1 MRVNTKQAIKLFFQN
16 PSLVQVFKEAIA
28 NSLDA
33 NATSIKV
40 NIFIDSFE
48 KQETLKI
55 EIIDNGDGFT
65 DERYKKFCELLKVE
79 EDTHQGVGRLVY
91 LCYFNKIEVQ
101 SYFENY
107 YRSFTFNDAF
117 DEDNSDMKKTEA
129 LNNKQETRLAFSE
142 CSMKRL
148 ASYSDIMPERLKNE
162 ILTEFYPR
170 LYLLKKE
177 GKDIEI
183 QFKIDVPNKNK
194 KHVVGAFETAITKND
209 IPNMQTVPI
218 NADNIE
224 MFANTAL
231 DFSIQQTDPASLT
244 FLMTAFC
251 VDNRTKTVDDIIS
264 LENLPTHGYS
274 FVFLLRST
282 ILDGKVDPSRQN
294 LTLNEA
300 ILKPLK
306 VLFRQKVAEVIEGQ
320 VPSVKERNQKTKE
333 SLMKTYPHLL
343 GYFNNDEVG
352 IISRS
357 RSIEEAQKLFM
368 RDQKD
373 ILEAQSL
380 DEDRYNKALDVSSRT
395 LAQYILYREK
405 IISRVESYTSDN
417 SEADLHN
424 LILPKRA
431 VMQKGD
437 LDSIYNN
444 NLWLLDNKYMTYT
457 TAMSER
463 TMTEVLD
470 EITEKANTMKDDGR
484 PDIAIV
490 FSDNPN
496 NADNQSVDVVIIELK
511 KKGITLAKTEEVESQ
526 LQQRAVK
533 LLKYYPNKIQRMWFY
548 GIVEFTNEFKLS
560 LRNNKYTPLYS
571 KDSLYYKENEWYT
584 DLEDSS
590 KPYKVGTYILSIDA
604 FIKDAKA
611 HNEVFLNI
619 LKDGFKQKENLLY
632 PNYTQ

>member
-1 MRVNTKQAIKLFFQN
+1 MRVNTKQAVKLFFQN

-33 NATSIKV
+33 NATIIKV

-55 EIIDNGDGFT
+55 EINDNGEGFT

-101 SYFENY
+101 SYFNNY
-107 YRSFTFNDAF
+107 YRTFTFDDAF
-117 DEDNSDMKKTEA
+117 DEDNSDMQLLEVS
-129 LNNKQETRLAFSE
+129 NGQQETSLCFSN

-148 ASYSDIMPERLKNE
+148 ASYSDIMPERLKDE

-170 LYLLKKE
+170 LYLLKKG
-177 GKDIEI
+177 GKDVEI
-183 QFKIDVPNKNK
+183 HFKIEVPNKNK
-194 KHVVGAFETAITKND
+194 KHIVGAFETSITKSD
-209 IPNMQTVPI
+209 IPDMQTTPI
-218 NADNIE
+218 NADNVE
-224 MFANTAL
+224 MFANTYL
-231 DFSIQQTDPASLT
+231 DYSIQQTNAPSST

-251 VDNRTKTVDDIIS
+251 VDNRTKIVDDIIS
-264 LENLPTHGYS
+264 LENLPSIGYN
-274 FVFLLRST
+274 FIFLLRST

-294 LTLNEA
+294 LTLNEN

-306 VLFRQKVAEVIEGQ
+306 VLFRQKVAEVIESKL
-320 VPSVKERNQKTKE
+320 PNVKERNQKTKE

-343 GYFNNDEVG
+343 GYFNKDEIG

-357 RSIEEAQKLFM
+357 KSIEDAQKLFM

-405 IISRVESYTSDN
+405 IISKVESFTMEK

-424 LILPKRA
+424 LILPKRS
-431 VMQKGD
+431 VLQNGE
-437 LDSIYNN
+437 LDSIYKN

-470 EITEKANTMKDDGR
+470 EIAQKTNDIEDDGR

-496 NADNQSVDVVIIELK
+496 NAENRSVDVVIIELK
-511 KKGITLAKTEEVESQ
+511 KRGITLAKTEEVESQ

-533 LLKYYPNKIQRMWFY
+533 LLKYYPNKIQRIWFY
-548 GIVEFTNEFKLS
+548 GIVEFTTDFKLS

-584 DLEDSS
+584 DLEDDS

-619 LKDGFKQKENLLY
+619 LKDGFKQKDE
-632 PNYTQ
+632 Q